1 MITPRDEAAYHRW
14 LYGNM
19 GLIEAF
25 ALYRMELENDDKRNV
40 DVARSGELPE
50 DSTG

>member
-1 MITPRDEAAYHRW
+1 MKLRISA
-14 LYGNM
+14 GSM

-40 DVARSGELPE
+40 DVARSGEPDS